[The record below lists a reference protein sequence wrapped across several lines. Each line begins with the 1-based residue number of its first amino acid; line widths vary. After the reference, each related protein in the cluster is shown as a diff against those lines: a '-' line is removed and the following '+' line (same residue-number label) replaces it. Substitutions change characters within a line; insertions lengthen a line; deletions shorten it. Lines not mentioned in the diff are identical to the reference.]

1 MIGNIVAAITSLGG
15 EDVGDFESIATVTVG
30 AGGTSTITFS
40 SIPATY
46 QHLQLRWIARTNRAT
61 FGFDDLRI
69 TFNNDSS
76 ALYTYHQLWGDG
88 GGANAAADVNQTFGL
103 MFNTAGTGTSGTW
116 WAAAVS
122 DVLDYAN
129 TNKFKTVRT
138 LNGVD
143 LNGNSVGGLNGR
155 VNLGSNLWRSTTAIN
170 RIDLVSNS
178 SSNFQQHS
186 HFALYGI
193 KG

>member
-30 AGGTSTITFS
+30 AGGTSTITFR

-76 ALYTYHQLWGDG
+76 ASKQ
-88 GGANAAADVNQTFGL
+88 
-103 MFNTAGTGTSGTW
+103 SE
-116 WAAAVS
+116 
-122 DVLDYAN
+122 
-129 TNKFKTVRT
+129 R
-138 LNGVD
+138 
-143 LNGNSVGGLNGR
+143 
-155 VNLGSNLWRSTTAIN
+155 
-170 RIDLVSNS
+170 
-178 SSNFQQHS
+178 
-186 HFALYGI
+186 
-193 KG
+193 

>member
-1 MIGNIVAAITSLGG
+1 MIGNIVAAITDGG
-15 EDVGDFESIATVTVG
+15 EAATDFESIATVTVD
-30 AGGTSTITFS
+30 AGGASSITFS
-40 SIPATY
+40 SIPSTY

-88 GGANAAADVNQTFGL
+88 GGANAAADVNQTYGL
-103 MFNTAGTGTSGTW
+103 MFNAAGTGTSGTW
-116 WAAAVS
+116 WAVAVS

-129 TNKFKTVRT
+129 TNKFKTVKT

-143 LNGNSVGGLNGR
+143 LNGNSIGGLNGR